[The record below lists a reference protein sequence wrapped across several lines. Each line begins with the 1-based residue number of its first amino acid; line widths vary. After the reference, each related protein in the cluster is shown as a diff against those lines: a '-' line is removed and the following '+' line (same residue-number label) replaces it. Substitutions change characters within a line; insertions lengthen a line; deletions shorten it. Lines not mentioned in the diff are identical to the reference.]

1 MVLRQHP
8 ADIRKKESE
17 EPHSVRCHSSLH
29 GLYAGHNLRTIRF
42 CCDKIP
48 VGRNLRKKRRNVSS
62 LSKGDSQ
69 SIMAGAGGVGSGVG
83 GWGGGGGPD
92 DGSELHCSH
101 SQGAEKEMQ
110 ADAQLTLF
118 LLPFIVS

>member
-83 GWGGGGGPD
+83 GWGGGGG
-92 DGSELHCSH
+92 LMM
-101 SQGAEKEMQ
+101 GASYIVATVKEQ
-110 ADAQLTLF
+110 RKRCKLTLS
-118 LLPFIVS
+118 LLSSYSPS